1 MISMTSFAR
10 PNTCLLQHLMISCG
24 LQLYVEGP
32 DVAEERRR
40 VEALGTGDASTA
52 IVLRDLCKVYP
63 SEVRIAETQP

>member
-1 MISMTSFAR
+1 MISTMTFLR
-10 PNTCLLQHLMISCG
+10 LNTCLLQHLMVSCG

-63 SEVRIAETQP
+63 SEVRQVRTRA